1 MSSFE
6 YVMVLVSIVIG
17 LAITHVLTAFA
28 AAVQRLRGH
37 GEPIRLEAVYLLWT
51 GYVMTMLVS
60 FWWWEFKYHELE
72 IEWSYGLYLFIIT
85 YAVTLFLMAAVLVP
99 KGMEG
104 VSDSYAFFMEGRNWF
119 FVIHLF
125 VISIDIIDTFL
136 KGADFGLRPSVL
148 VSYAPMIGASIVG
161 IVSERRWVQV
171 VAAATAF
178 ASQLIYMFQTL
189 GVLGS
194 W

>member
-1 MSSFE
+1 LSSFE

>member
-28 AAVQRLRGH
+28 AAVHRLRGH

-51 GYVMTMLVS
+51 GYVMTWLVS
-60 FWWWEFKYHELE
+60 FWWWEFKYQELD

-85 YAVTLFLMAAVLVP
+85 YAVSLFLMAAVLVP
-99 KGMEG
+99 KGMER
-104 VSDSYAFFMEGRNWF
+104 VSDSYAFFMEGRKWF
-119 FVIHLF
+119 FGAHLF
-125 VISIDIIDTFL
+125 VISVDIVDTFL
-136 KGADFGLRPSVL
+136 KGAEWGLRPSVL
-148 VSYAPMIGASIVG
+148 SQYAVVIVASIVG
-161 IVSERRWVQV
+161 IVSERRRVQV
-171 VAAATAF
+171 GAATAAF
-178 ASQLIYMFQTL
+178 ASQLIYMFQDL

>member
-1 MSSFE
+1 
-6 YVMVLVSIVIG
+6 MVLVSIVIG

-28 AAVQRLRGH
+28 AAVHRLRGH

-51 GYVMTMLVS
+51 GYVMTWLVS
-60 FWWWEFKYHELE
+60 FWWWEFKYQELE

-85 YAVTLFLMAAVLVP
+85 YAVSLFLMAAVLVP
-99 KGMEG
+99 KGMER

-119 FVIHLF
+119 FGAHLF
-125 VISIDIIDTFL
+125 VISIDIVDTFL
-136 KGADFGLRPSVL
+136 KGAEWGLRPSVL
-148 VSYAPMIGASIVG
+148 GQYAVVIAASVVG
-161 IVSERRWVQV
+161 IISERRRVQV
-171 VAAATAF
+171 VAAAAAF
-178 ASQLIYMFQTL
+178 ASQLIYMFQDL